1 MCPRLLQ
8 IGPFTIYGYGL
19 MLAVGFIIANAL
31 LTGEL
36 RRKSMNVDVT
46 IPFLQISRL
55 LYLVVVGLFLLSYAL
70 QYSLSHLLDY
80 LTSSLLHTAIA
91 VAVLAIGWYL
101 FGTMITKQA
110 PKGKGFDLASA
121 ITFIALVGGVLGSK
135 LLFLLENVRDVA
147 AEPFTLAFS
156 PSGLTF
162 FGGLILVTA
171 LLYWISKKAEV
182 PFLAMADATAPGLLL
197 AYGIGRIG
205 CHLAG
210 DGDYG
215 FPTTLPWGTDYSKGT
230 YPPSIAFKDFPDIT
244 SKFPGGVVP
253 DTTLCHPTPMYEFL
267 LCGALFLILWRFR
280 KTLNPDGKIFML
292 YLMFAGAERFSI
304 EFIRV
309 NPRALLGFSEAQ
321 LIAIVMLLIGA
332 YGWLRLPSK
341 TPS

>member
-19 MLAVGFIIANAL
+19 MLALAFIVANAL
-31 LTGEL
+31 LTSEV
-36 RRKSMNVDVT
+36 RRKSINVDVS

-55 LYLVVVGLFLLSYAL
+55 LYIIAVGLFLLTYSM
-70 QYSLSHLLDY
+70 QYSFGHLLEY
-80 LTSSLLHTAIA
+80 AVSAPLHVLITA
-91 VAVLAIGWYL
+91 VVLGVGWFL
-101 FGTMITKQA
+101 FGPAATKRPSKA
-110 PKGKGFDLASA
+110 KSFDLATA

-135 LLFLLENVRDVA
+135 LLFLFENLKDFIS
-147 AEPFTLAFS
+147 EPFGLAFS

-162 FGGLILVTA
+162 FGGLILVA
-171 LLYWISKKAEV
+171 VLLYWISRKADV
-182 PFLAMADATAPGLLL
+182 PFLGMADATAPGLLL

-230 YPPSIAFKDFPDIT
+230 YPPSLAFKDFPEIT
-244 SKFPGGVVP
+244 SKYPGGVVP

-267 LCGALFLILWRFR
+267 VCGILFLVIWRFR
-280 KTLNPDGKIFML
+280 KTLKPDGKVFML
-292 YLMFAGAERFSI
+292 YLMFAGAERFGV

-309 NPRALLGFSEAQ
+309 NPRVMLGLSEAQ
-321 LIAIVMLLIGA
+321 LIALILLIIGV
-332 YGWLRLPSK
+332 YGWYRLSQK
-341 TPS
+341 ASR

>member
-31 LTGEL
+31 LTSEL
-36 RRKSMNVDVT
+36 RRKSMNVDVST
-46 IPFLQISRL
+46 PFFQISRM
-55 LYLVVVGLFLLSYAL
+55 LYVVVVGLFLVTYILQHSIGSIMEYAL
-70 QYSLSHLLDY
+70 SSPLHILLGV
-80 LTSSLLHTAIA
+80 IA
-91 VAVLAIGWYL
+91 LAAGWYV
-101 FGTMITKQA
+101 FRPVIATKSSK
-110 PKGKGFDLASA
+110 PSNFDLATA

-135 LLFLLENVRDVA
+135 LLFLIENGKDFLI
-147 AEPFTLAFS
+147 EPFTLAFS

-171 LLYWISKKAEV
+171 LLYWTCKKAGI
-182 PFLAMADATAPGLLL
+182 PFLGMADATAPGLLL

-230 YPPSIAFKDFPDIT
+230 YPPSFAFKDFPEIT
-244 SKFPGGVVP
+244 SKFPGGIVP
-253 DTTLCHPTPMYEFL
+253 DNTPCHPTPMYEFL
-267 LCGALFLILWRFR
+267 LCGILFLVLWRFR
-280 KTLNPDGKIFML
+280 AKLKPDGRIFML
-292 YLMFAGAERFSI
+292 YLMFAGAERFSV

-309 NPRALLGFSEAQ
+309 NPRLALGLSEAQ
-321 LIAIVMLLIGA
+321 LIALLLFLIGLI
-332 YGWLRLPSK
+332 GWYRLSK
-341 TPS
+341 KAPK

>member
-8 IGPFTIYGYGL
+8 IGPFTVYGYGL
-19 MLAVGFIIANAL
+19 MLALGFIVANAL

-46 IPFLQISRL
+46 IPFLHISRL
-55 LYLVVVGLFLLSYAL
+55 LYLVVVGLFLVTYTL
-70 QYSLSHLLDY
+70 QYSLAHLLEY
-80 LTSSLLHTAIA
+80 VTSSLLHTAIA

-101 FGTMITKQA
+101 FSSIITRQP
-110 PKGKGFDLASA
+110 PKGKSFDLASA

-135 LLFLLENVRDVA
+135 LLFLFENLRDLA
-147 AEPFTLAFS
+147 FEPFALAFS

-162 FGGLILVTA
+162 FGGLILVTV
-171 LLYWISKKAEV
+171 LLYWICRKAHV
-182 PFLAMADATAPGLLL
+182 PFLGMADATAPGLLL

-230 YPPSIAFKDFPDIT
+230 YPPSIAFKDFPEIT

-253 DTTLCHPTPMYEFL
+253 DTTLCHPTPVYEFL
-267 LCGALFLILWRFR
+267 LCGALFLLLWRFR
-280 KTLNPDGKIFML
+280 KTLKPEGKIFML

-309 NPRALLGFSEAQ
+309 NPRAFLGLSEAQ
-321 LIAIVMLLIGA
+321 LIAFVMLLLGA
-332 YGWLRLPSK
+332 FGWYRLSMK

>member
-19 MLAVGFIIANAL
+19 MLALGFIIANAL
-31 LTGEL
+31 LTNEL
-36 RRKSMNVDVT
+36 RRKSMNVDVS
-46 IPFLQISRL
+46 IPFLQVSRL
-55 LYLVVVGLFLLSYAL
+55 LYLVVVGLLLLTYSL
-70 QYSLSHLLDY
+70 QYSFGRLLEFVLS
-80 LTSSLLHTAIA
+80 SPLHGFITA
-91 VAVLAIGWYL
+91 VVLGVGWFL
-101 FGTMITKQA
+101 FSPVVTKQ
-110 PKGKGFDLASA
+110 PSKTKSFDLATA

-135 LLFLLENVRDVA
+135 LLFLFENSKDFIS
-147 AEPFTLAFS
+147 EPFGLAFS

-171 LLYWISKKAEV
+171 LLYWVCRKAGL
-182 PFLAMADATAPGLLL
+182 PFLGMADATAPSLLL

-230 YPPSIAFKDFPDIT
+230 YPPSFAFRDFPEIT

-267 LCGALFLILWRFR
+267 LCGVLFLLLWRFR
-280 KTLNPDGKIFML
+280 KALKPDGKIFML
-292 YLMFAGAERFSI
+292 YLIFAGAERFSV

-309 NPRALLGFSEAQ
+309 NPRVMLGLSEAQ
-321 LIAIVMLLIGA
+321 LIALALLLIGA
-332 YGWLRLPSK
+332 YGWYRLSTK
-341 TPS
+341 ASR

>member
-1 MCPRLLQ
+1 
-8 IGPFTIYGYGL
+8 
-19 MLAVGFIIANAL
+19 MLALGFIVANAL

-46 IPFLQISRL
+46 IPFLQISRM
-55 LYLVVVGLFLLSYAL
+55 LYLVVVGLFLLTYTL
-70 QYSLSHLLDY
+70 QYSIGHLSEY
-80 LTSSLLHTAIA
+80 VASSLLHIAIA

-101 FGTMITKQA
+101 FSAMITRQQ
-110 PKGKGFDLASA
+110 PKGKSFDLASA

-135 LLFLLENVRDVA
+135 LLFLLENLKDFTF
-147 AEPFTLAFS
+147 EPFTLTFS

-171 LLYWISKKAEV
+171 LLFWICRKAGV
-182 PFLAMADATAPGLLL
+182 PFLGMADATAPGLLL

-205 CHLAG
+205 CHLSG

-230 YPPSIAFKDFPDIT
+230 YPPSFAFKDFPEIT

-253 DTTLCHPTPMYEFL
+253 DTTLCHPTPVYEFL
-267 LCGALFLILWRFR
+267 LCGALFLLLWRFR
-280 KTLNPDGKIFML
+280 KTLKPDGRIFML

-309 NPRALLGFSEAQ
+309 NPRAFLGLSEAQ
-321 LIAIVMLLIGA
+321 LIALMLLLIGA
-332 YGWLRLPSK
+332 FGWYRLSLK

>member
-8 IGPFTIYGYGL
+8 IGPFTIYGYGF
-19 MLAVGFIIANAL
+19 MLALGFIIANAL
-31 LTGEL
+31 LTNEL
-36 RRKSMNVDVT
+36 RRRSMNVDVS
-46 IPFLQISRL
+46 IPFLQVSRL
-55 LYLVVVGLFLLSYAL
+55 LYLVVVGLLLLTYSL
-70 QYSLSHLLDY
+70 QYSFGRLLEFVLS
-80 LTSSLLHTAIA
+80 SPLHGFITAVVLGVGWFLFSP
-91 VAVLAIGWYL
+91 VA
-101 FGTMITKQA
+101 TKQ
-110 PKGKGFDLASA
+110 PSKTKSFDLATA

-135 LLFLLENVRDVA
+135 LLFLFENSRDFIS
-147 AEPFTLAFS
+147 EPFGLAFS

-171 LLYWISKKAEV
+171 LLYWVCRKAGL
-182 PFLAMADATAPGLLL
+182 PFLGMADATAPSLLL

-230 YPPSIAFKDFPDIT
+230 YPPSFAFRDFPEIT

-267 LCGALFLILWRFR
+267 LCGVLFLLLWRFR
-280 KTLNPDGKIFML
+280 KALKPDGKIFML
-292 YLMFAGAERFSI
+292 YLMFAGAERFSV

-309 NPRALLGFSEAQ
+309 NPRVILGLSEAQ
-321 LIAIVMLLIGA
+321 LIALALLLIGA
-332 YGWLRLPSK
+332 YGWYRLSPKASR
-341 TPS
+341 

>member
-19 MLAVGFIIANAL
+19 MLALGFIIANAL
-31 LTGEL
+31 LTSEL
-36 RRKSMNVDVT
+36 RRKSMNVDVS
-46 IPFLQISRL
+46 IPFLQVSRL
-55 LYLVVVGLFLLSYAL
+55 LYLVVMGLLLLTYSL
-70 QYSLSHLLDY
+70 QYSFGRLLEFVLS
-80 LTSSLLHTAIA
+80 SPLHGFITA
-91 VAVLAIGWYL
+91 VVLGVGWFL
-101 FGTMITKQA
+101 FSPVVRKQPSKTKS
-110 PKGKGFDLASA
+110 FDLATA

-135 LLFLLENVRDVA
+135 LLFLFENSKDFIS
-147 AEPFTLAFS
+147 EPFGLAFS

-171 LLYWISKKAEV
+171 LLYWICRKAGL
-182 PFLAMADATAPGLLL
+182 PFLGMADATAPSLLL

-230 YPPSIAFKDFPDIT
+230 YPPSFAFRDFPEIT

-267 LCGALFLILWRFR
+267 LCGVLFLLLWRFR
-280 KTLNPDGKIFML
+280 KALKPDGKIFML
-292 YLMFAGAERFSI
+292 YLMFAGAERFSV

-309 NPRALLGFSEAQ
+309 NPRVILGLSEAQ
-321 LIAIVMLLIGA
+321 LIALALLLIGA
-332 YGWLRLPSK
+332 YGWYRLSPKASR
-341 TPS
+341 

>member
-19 MLAVGFIIANAL
+19 MLALGFIVANAL
-31 LTGEL
+31 LTSEL
-36 RRKSMNVDVT
+36 RRKSMNVDVS

-55 LYLVVVGLFLLSYAL
+55 LYLVIAGLFFLTYAL
-70 QYSLSHLLDY
+70 QYSFGNLLEFTVSSPLHIFVTAAGLGLGWFLLSPL
-80 LTSSLLHTAIA
+80 
-91 VAVLAIGWYL
+91 VA
-101 FGTMITKQA
+101 KRP
-110 PKGKGFDLASA
+110 PKEKSFDLATA

-135 LLFLLENVRDVA
+135 LLFLFENSKDFVS
-147 AEPFTLAFS
+147 EPFGLAFS

-162 FGGLILVTA
+162 FGGLILVTV
-171 LLYWISKKAEV
+171 LLYWICRKAGI
-182 PFLAMADATAPGLLL
+182 PFLGMADATAPGLLL

-215 FPTTLPWGTDYSKGT
+215 YPTTLPWGTDYSKGT
-230 YPPSIAFKDFPDIT
+230 YPPSFAFKDFPEIT

-267 LCGALFLILWRFR
+267 LCGILFLLLWRFR
-280 KTLNPDGKIFML
+280 QTLKPDGKIFML
-292 YLMFAGAERFSI
+292 YLMFAGAERFSV

-309 NPRALLGFSEAQ
+309 NPRVLLGLSEAQ
-321 LIAIVMLLIGA
+321 LIALALLFIGV
-332 YGWLRLPSK
+332 YGWFRLSPKVSR
-341 TPS
+341 